1 MQNASKII
9 EVTDTTV
16 SIGMYDGSI
25 REVRLS
31 DCNFNPEIG
40 DKVEVFTSEN
50 RVIVQKLT
58 SDNTRDF
65 TDNENIKSGINI
77 NVNNVQNNPQMVNT
91 NGVGKVVNKMA
102 YCLLALFLGGIGA
115 HKFYAGK
122 TGMGIVYLL
131 FCWTCIPAF
140 LALIEL
146 IVALFKPADT
156 AGNIVI

>member
-1 MQNASKII
+1 MQNVSKII

-40 DKVEVFTSEN
+40 DKVEIFTSEN

-58 SDNTRDF
+58 SSNNRDF
-65 TDNENIKSGINI
+65 TDNANIKSGINI

-131 FCWTCIPAF
+131 FCWTYIPAF

>member
-1 MQNASKII
+1 MQNVSKII

-131 FCWTCIPAF
+131 FCWTYIPAF

>member
-1 MQNASKII
+1 MQNVSKII

-40 DKVEVFTSEN
+40 DKVEIFTSEN

-58 SDNTRDF
+58 SSNNRDF
-65 TDNENIKSGINI
+65 TDNANIKSGINI

-91 NGVGKVVNKMA
+91 NGVGKVVNKMV

-131 FCWTCIPAF
+131 FCWTYIPAF

>member
-1 MQNASKII
+1 MQNVSKII

-25 REVRLS
+25 REVRLN

-50 RVIVQKLT
+50 RVIIQKLT

-131 FCWTCIPAF
+131 FCS
-140 LALIEL
+140 
-146 IVALFKPADT
+146 
-156 AGNIVI
+156 N

>member
-1 MQNASKII
+1 MQNVSKII

-40 DKVEVFTSEN
+40 DKVEIFTSEN
-50 RVIVQKLT
+50 RVIVQKLI
-58 SDNTRDF
+58 SSNNSDF
-65 TDNENIKSGINI
+65 TDNANIKSGINI

-131 FCWTCIPAF
+131 FCWTYIPAF

>member
-1 MQNASKII
+1 MQNVSKII

-40 DKVEVFTSEN
+40 DKVEIFTSEN

-58 SDNTRDF
+58 SSNNSDF
-65 TDNENIKSGINI
+65 TDNANIKSGINI

-122 TGMGIVYLL
+122 TGMGIIYLL
-131 FCWTCIPAF
+131 FCWTYIPAF

>member
-1 MQNASKII
+1 
-9 EVTDTTV
+9 
-16 SIGMYDGSI
+16 MYDGSI

-40 DKVEVFTSEN
+40 DKVEIFTSEN
-50 RVIVQKLT
+50 RVVVQKLT
-58 SDNTRDF
+58 SSNNRDF
-65 TDNENIKSGINI
+65 TDNANIKSGINI

-131 FCWTCIPAF
+131 FCWTYIPAF

>member
-1 MQNASKII
+1 MQNVSKII

-40 DKVEVFTSEN
+40 DKVEIFTSEN

-58 SDNTRDF
+58 SSNNSDF
-65 TDNENIKSGINI
+65 TDNANIKSGINI

-131 FCWTCIPAF
+131 FCWTYIPAF

>member
-1 MQNASKII
+1 MQNVSKII

-91 NGVGKVVNKMA
+91 NGVRKVVNKMA

-131 FCWTCIPAF
+131 FCWTYIPAF

>member
-1 MQNASKII
+1 MQNVSKII

-40 DKVEVFTSEN
+40 DKVEIFTSEN

-58 SDNTRDF
+58 SSNNRDF
-65 TDNENIKSGINI
+65 TDNANIKSGINI

-131 FCWTCIPAF
+131 FCWTYIPAF

-156 AGNIVI
+156 AGDIVI

>member
-1 MQNASKII
+1 MQNVSKII

-40 DKVEVFTSEN
+40 DKVEIFTSEN

-58 SDNTRDF
+58 SSNNRDF
-65 TDNENIKSGINI
+65 TDNANIKSGINI
-77 NVNNVQNNPQMVNT
+77 NVNNIQNNPQMVNT

-131 FCWTCIPAF
+131 FCWTYIPAF

>member
-1 MQNASKII
+1 MQNVSKII

-25 REVRLS
+25 REVRLR

-40 DKVEVFTSEN
+40 DKVEIFTSEN

-58 SDNTRDF
+58 SSNNRDF
-65 TDNENIKSGINI
+65 TDNANIKSGINI

-131 FCWTCIPAF
+131 FCWTYIPAF

>member
-1 MQNASKII
+1 MQNVSKII

-50 RVIVQKLT
+50 RVIIQKLT

-65 TDNENIKSGINI
+65 MDNENIKSGINI

-131 FCWTCIPAF
+131 FCWTYIPAF

>member
-1 MQNASKII
+1 MQNISKII

-65 TDNENIKSGINI
+65 MDNENIKSGINI
-77 NVNNVQNNPQMVNT
+77 NVNNV
-91 NGVGKVVNKMA
+91 
-102 YCLLALFLGGIGA
+102 
-115 HKFYAGK
+115 
-122 TGMGIVYLL
+122 
-131 FCWTCIPAF
+131 
-140 LALIEL
+140 
-146 IVALFKPADT
+146 
-156 AGNIVI
+156 

>member
-1 MQNASKII
+1 MQNVSKII

-40 DKVEVFTSEN
+40 DKVEIFTSEN

-58 SDNTRDF
+58 SSNNRDS
-65 TDNENIKSGINI
+65 TDNANIKSGINI

-131 FCWTCIPAF
+131 FCWTYIPAF